1 MGRNAGDGLDRR
13 QERFFVGLG
22 RLVETTDL
30 SNELKGRSVNFLCK
44 RMVMAAC
51 TFAEPGMTISSWW
64 KRGGFAVA
72 AEATQCSGAAPD
84 CGGDFSLHAYDDV
97 MTSSTRRGILL

>member
-1 MGRNAGDGLDRR
+1 MLSDAFWTAKPLRTESFQPCGLFVTVPGGSIRLKRVQKIGRNAGDGLDRR
-13 QERFFVGLG
+13 QERFFVCLG

-30 SNELKGRSVNFLCK
+30 SNELKGRSLNFLCK

-64 KRGGFAVA
+64 KRGG
-72 AEATQCSGAAPD
+72 
-84 CGGDFSLHAYDDV
+84 
-97 MTSSTRRGILL
+97 M